1 MTCFAS
7 TGRRRSRSKVRSDAR
22 GAGLRFLNAGDAHQ
36 SCVDVTLR
44 LDQSGALLGGWIP
57 MVAAD
62 DRRGGSAPGGPHADD
77 PPAWEDSATAGA
89 VVRRVHGGDPSRTR
103 LFLSSL
109 LQSIFSTARN
119 AGVGRLC
126 DGGRRRQ
133 ARSWGGPIT
142 NPAFPFQ
149 PSSVHFLR
157 TDDTQAWEDSATA
170 GAVVR
175 RVHGGD
181 PSRTRLFLS
190 SLLQSIFSTGR
201 HAGVGRLSDGGRHRQ
216 ARSWGGPITNPAFP
230 FQPSSVHFPE
240 RSKRRRG
247 KTLRRRA
254 PSSGAFMG
262 GPSRTRLF
270 LSGLLQSIFPNGR
283 NAGVGRL
290 CDGGRHRQARS
301 WGDPSRTR
309 LSPSDLL
316 QSIQPTLSGPTGPA
330 GVNHLMRP
338 LNGLHG
344 RAAPQRTG
352 MQEWADDAVG
362 ADPPHCA
369 QATPARRA

>member
-62 DRRGGSAPGGPHADD
+62 DRRGEARRAGRTRTTRPRGKAQRRRAPSSGAFMGGTHHEPDFSF
-77 PPAWEDSATAGA
+77 PAFFS
-89 VVRRVHGGDPSRTR
+89 PFSRT
-103 LFLSSL
+103 
-109 LQSIFSTARN
+109 
-119 AGVGRLC
+119 V
-126 DGGRRRQ
+126 
-133 ARSWGGPIT
+133 
-142 NPAFPFQ
+142 
-149 PSSVHFLR
+149 
-157 TDDTQAWEDSATA
+157 DTQAWEGSATA

-201 HAGVGRLSDGGRHRQ
+201 NAGVRRLCDGGRRRQ
-216 ARSWGGPITNPAFP
+216 ARSWGGAITNPTFP
-230 FQPSSVHFPE
+230 FRPSSVHFLHRSTRRRGKTLRRRAPSSGAFMGGPITNPTFPFE
-240 RSKRRRG
+240 PSSVHFLHRSKRRRG

-262 GPSRTRLF
+262 
-270 LSGLLQSIFPNGR
+270 
-283 NAGVGRL
+283 
-290 CDGGRHRQARS
+290 
-301 WGDPSRTR
+301 DPSRTR
-309 LSPSDLL
+309 FPLPTFFSPSSRRC
-316 QSIQPTLSGPTGPA
+316 Q
-330 GVNHLMRP
+330 
-338 LNGLHG
+338 G
-344 RAAPQRTG
+344 RQ
-352 MQEWADDAVG
+352 
-362 ADPPHCA
+362 DP
-369 QATPARRA
+369 RASTTSCDP